1 MSRLNGIFI
10 GDGLGA
16 RIMRSAALTIF
27 GFGASQALRL
37 ASNLILTRLLFPE
50 AFGVMVLVGLIMM
63 GLAMFSD
70 IGIGPS
76 IMQNKRGDDQDFL
89 DTAWTIQVIRSVL
102 LWVTASLLAWPMAQ
116 FYGVPDLVQLLPAA
130 ALSLLVM
137 GFIPTRYET
146 ANRHLMLGRVTVLD
160 LINQVIGLALAVGLA
175 YAFRSVWALVIS
187 GVIGSTLQVIL
198 YMAFLPGVHNR
209 FRWEKSAGAELIRFG
224 RWIFLSTVAGFVLSQ
239 GDKAVLGKFLS
250 LETLGIYNIGYF
262 LASFP
267 LLLGGMVVRRL
278 LIPIYREKPPE
289 KSVENFAALQKMRF
303 TLSGLILLTLAI
315 FAFSGVVLV
324 QFMYDPRYH
333 LAGAIVVVIAVMQ
346 LPNLVALTYDQS
358 ALAAGDSQRFFLL
371 AATRAVLTIAGLLI
385 GVFWAGLLGAL
396 IGQGI
401 AMALAYPVVVWLAK
415 KQGAWD
421 PLHDFVVTIAGI
433 ALGFAAI
440 WMNWAAVAQ
449 LFALKLP

>member
-1 MSRLNGIFI
+1 MMGLNAKLS
-10 GDGLGA
+10 GDGLVA
-16 RIMRSAALTIF
+16 RIMRSAALTVF

-70 IGIGPS
+70 VGIGPS
-76 IMQNKRGDDQDFL
+76 ITQNKRGDDQDFL

-102 LWVTASLLAWPMAQ
+102 LWIAACLLAWPMAQ

-146 ANRHLMLGRVTVLD
+146 ANRHLMIGRVTVLD

-175 YAFRSVWALVIS
+175 FAFRSVWALVIS

-209 FRWEKSAGAELIRFG
+209 FRWEKSAGAELIKFG
-224 RWIFLSTVAGFVLSQ
+224 RWIFLSTVAGFALSQ

-250 LETLGIYNIGYF
+250 LQTLGIYNIGYF

-267 LLLGGMVVRRL
+267 LLLGGMIVRRL
-278 LIPIYREKPPE
+278 LIPIYREKPPS
-289 KSVENFAALQKMRF
+289 KSVENFAVLQKMRF
-303 TLSGLILLTLAI
+303 TLSGLILLTIAI

-324 QFMYDPRYH
+324 QFLYDPRYH
-333 LAGAIVVVIAVMQ
+333 MAGAIVVVIAVMQ
-346 LPNLVALTYDQS
+346 VPNLVALTYDQS
-358 ALAAGDSQRFFLL
+358 ALAAGDSHQFFIL
-371 AATRAVLTIAGLLI
+371 AATRAVLTITGLVV
-385 GVFWAGLLGAL
+385 GVVYAGLLGAL

-401 AMALAYPVVVWLAK
+401 AMVLAYPVVVWLAK

-421 PLHDFVVTIAGI
+421 PLHDAAVTIAGI
-433 ALGFAAI
+433 LLGFCAI
-440 WMNWAAVAQ
+440 WVNWAAIIQ
-449 LFALKLP
+449 LLP